1 MGEHIPVLLNEM
13 LAALN
18 PQDGGVYLD
27 ATFGGG
33 GYTRAILDAAHCD
46 VIALDRDPDA
56 VSRADL
62 LTIKYPD
69 RFQFFQGAFSNLQEL
84 WNQHSL
90 PQLDG
95 IVFDFGV
102 SSFQI
107 DQPDRGFSFR
117 FSGPLDMRM
126 SKEGISAADVVNTYS
141 EKDLVEV
148 FSKYGEVFN
157 AKTLARKI
165 TAARREK
172 KIRDINEFRTVI
184 SECADKQHET
194 QYYAKVFQALRIEV
208 NDELESLKS
217 MLAQSVGVGHG
228 RKRAR
233 AQY

>member
-84 WNQHSL
+84 WNQHS
-90 PQLDG
+90 
-95 IVFDFGV
+95 
-102 SSFQI
+102 
-107 DQPDRGFSFR
+107 
-117 FSGPLDMRM
+117 
-126 SKEGISAADVVNTYS
+126 
-141 EKDLVEV
+141 
-148 FSKYGEVFN
+148 
-157 AKTLARKI
+157 
-165 TAARREK
+165 
-172 KIRDINEFRTVI
+172 
-184 SECADKQHET
+184 
-194 QYYAKVFQALRIEV
+194 
-208 NDELESLKS
+208 
-217 MLAQSVGVGHG
+217 
-228 RKRAR
+228 
-233 AQY
+233 